1 MVSELLK
8 ALEEHDFKRNSPEK
22 VLGVKTPPIQF
33 ILSRPQK
40 ARSQEDRTTV
50 TIFFPNKI
58 VKTYRVFFSGTL
70 EQAIKCVGLN
80 ESIADDLK
88 VSERF
93 PAAKAEIKEKQEE
106 LALIQSRLGRSRTSM
121 PSNNRPFDTG
131 ESPESTKIS
140 RATKNVSLAQ
150 VGTLKTEILELEGNV
165 TSLYQSVFD
174 TFEQLLG
181 ASL

>member
-70 EQAIKCVGLN
+70 EQAIKHVNLN
-80 ESIADDLK
+80 KSIIDDLK
-88 VSERF
+88 IAERIST
-93 PAAKAEIKEKQEE
+93 AKVVIKEK
-106 LALIQSRLGRSRTSM
+106 
-121 PSNNRPFDTG
+121 
-131 ESPESTKIS
+131 
-140 RATKNVSLAQ
+140 
-150 VGTLKTEILELEGNV
+150 
-165 TSLYQSVFD
+165 
-174 TFEQLLG
+174 
-181 ASL
+181 